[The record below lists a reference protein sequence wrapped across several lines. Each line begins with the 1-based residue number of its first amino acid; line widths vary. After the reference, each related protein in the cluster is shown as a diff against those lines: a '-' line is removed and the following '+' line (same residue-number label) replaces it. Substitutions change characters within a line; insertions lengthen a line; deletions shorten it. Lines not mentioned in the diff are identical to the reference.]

1 MPQILNV
8 ISALRRNGIKVLPLA
23 NTHIMTVELAQQV
36 LGGLCEA
43 IDKLTSGMELPLSE
57 VIEALE
63 MSV

>member
-1 MPQILNV
+1 M
-8 ISALRRNGIKVLPLA
+8 LPLA